1 MSSIVDRNIIQHCI
15 SNRRTITIYHDLSIG
30 NTFTVDLTHPRFGS
44 LDFKAD
50 IVRPVYF
57 TYVSK
62 NNHTYDEMA
71 VITCNFIREGE
82 ILMPFYAITSHES
95 YNGLKYT
102 CKQQM
107 DRQNV
112 KFEIKMVNGD
122 LLVPNTIY
130 NSGTI
135 MVALQFTRFRRVNES
150 F

>member
-1 MSSIVDRNIIQHCI
+1 MSSIVDRNIIQHCV
-15 SNRRTITIYHDLSIG
+15 SNRRTITVYHDLSLG
-30 NTFTVDLTHPRFGS
+30 NTINVDLTHPRFGS
-44 LDFKAD
+44 LDFVPDTVK
-50 IVRPVYF
+50 PKYF

-62 NNHTYDEMA
+62 NNHAFDEMA

-82 ILMPFYAITSHES
+82 ILIPFYAITSHES

-112 KFEIKMVNGD
+112 KFEIKMVEGN

-130 NSGTI
+130 SNGTI
-135 MVALQFTRFRRVNES
+135 MIALDFTRYRRVNECL
-150 F
+150 